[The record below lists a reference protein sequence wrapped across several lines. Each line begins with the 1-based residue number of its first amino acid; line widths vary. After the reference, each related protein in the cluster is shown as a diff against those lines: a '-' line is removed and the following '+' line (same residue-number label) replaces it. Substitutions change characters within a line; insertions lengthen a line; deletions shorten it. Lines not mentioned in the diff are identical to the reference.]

1 MTVLSIAMLISVIL
15 IFVVIL
21 GVDNRI
27 DKLTEELKL
36 ERHRINM
43 LKIDVNYLW
52 SELRNDEDNGG
63 EGDVEIH

>member
-15 IFVVIL
+15 IFAVIL

-27 DKLTEELKL
+27 DKLTEELRL

-43 LKIDVNYLW
+43 LKLDVNYLW
-52 SELRNDEDNGG
+52 GELRNGEDNGG
-63 EGDVEIH
+63 EG

>member
-15 IFVVIL
+15 IFAVIL

-27 DKLTEELKL
+27 DKLKQELEV

-52 SELRNDEDNGG
+52 GKLHNGEDNGG
-63 EGDVEIH
+63 EGDGNFL